1 MSHSICAIVLRGPFD
16 AAAAATFDLTGI
28 PLVEDLTLF
37 PITHYYTACWQKTLG
52 TRGDL
57 DGAFPPSLIFPRECV
72 IAVLMER
79 ITGRE
84 PHFAVIATDYFGGAG
99 EQWAQVYSGHAPADP
114 SITAI
119 NPALR
124 WLGVKARRG
133 LDEFDTAG
141 LNRIRRGPD
150 SLDRYV
156 DLADE
161 LGV

>member
-16 AAAAATFDLTGI
+16 AAAAATFDLAGI
-28 PLVEDLTLF
+28 PLGDDLTLF

-52 TRGDL
+52 VQGDL
-57 DGAFPPSLIFPRECV
+57 EGVFPPSLIFPREHV
-72 IAVLMER
+72 ISVLMER

-84 PHFAVIATDYFGGAG
+84 PLFSVIATDYFGGVG
-99 EQWAQVYSGHAPADP
+99 EQWAQVYRGHAPADP
-114 SITAI
+114 SVTAI

-124 WLGVKARRG
+124 LLGVKAKRG

-141 LNRIRRGPD
+141 LDRIRHAPD

-156 DLADE
+156 DLAEE
-161 LGV
+161 LGG